1 MFEIIWSV
9 FYNKHIVRASVAYS
23 QIDPLFIG
31 TLDECN
37 AKLQNYTSH

>member
-9 FYNKHIVRASVAYS
+9 FYNKHIVRAVVAQS
-23 QIDPLFIG
+23 HVSPLFIG